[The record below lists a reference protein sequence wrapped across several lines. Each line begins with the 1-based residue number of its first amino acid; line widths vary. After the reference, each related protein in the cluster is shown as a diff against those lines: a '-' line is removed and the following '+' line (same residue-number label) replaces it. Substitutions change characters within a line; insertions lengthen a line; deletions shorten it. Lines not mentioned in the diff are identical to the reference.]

1 MSDIHVEVVEI
12 NAILPHPNAD
22 RLEVVEILGTASCAP
37 KGQFKVGDLA
47 VWFPPGMLIPESVG
61 AGLGVAQ
68 YLKPSAYPGDT
79 VQTKCRVAAVRLRTV
94 PSYGILVPLELAQKV
109 AQIPDQ
115 PPSDV
120 AFQPLLDKGLHIASL
135 TPPYTFRPFV
145 DDLKPGD
152 VLDGYFKAFKYVPP
166 LPGTPGCPRP
176 KGFNADAATPNSAFH
191 KYTDI
196 QNFYRYAKAIPEG
209 EPVRITEKIHGMN
222 IRLGLVKA
230 DEAGEFA
237 LQAGSHN
244 VNWKP
249 ESRNGDTPIW
259 WQMMTQQVVN
269 LLTDLCDEKHSVIL
283 FGELYGAGVQDM
295 DYGAMEPTLRVFD
308 ISVDGRYLD
317 WHSVELHCGF
327 HTVETVPLLYRGPFS
342 KAILE
347 QHTYGPT
354 TVAEPSSIKA
364 KFKDRE
370 GCVVTPLIE
379 QHNHFV
385 GRVILKSVSADYL
398 DRKNPQ
404 DN

>member
-12 NAILPHPNAD
+12 TAILAHPNAD
-22 RLEVVEILGTASCAP
+22 RLEVAEILGTASCVP
-37 KGQFKVGDLA
+37 KGQFKVGDRA
-47 VWFPPGMLIPESVG
+47 VWFPPNMLIPESVG
-61 AGLGVAQ
+61 TLLGVAQ

-94 PSYGILVPLELAQKV
+94 PSYGILVPLELAQKA
-109 AQIPDQ
+109 AQIPDH

-120 AFQPLLDKGLHIASL
+120 AFQPLPDEGLQIAGL
-135 TPPYTFRPFV
+135 KPPYTFRAFV

-152 VLDGYFKAFKYVPP
+152 VLDAYYKAFKYTPP
-166 LPGTPGCPRP
+166 LPGSPGLPRP
-176 KGFNADAATPNSAFH
+176 KGFNADAATPNAAFH

-196 QNFYRYAKAIPEG
+196 QNFYRYAKAIPDG

-222 IRLGLVKA
+222 IRLGLVKV
-230 DEAGEFA
+230 DETGEFA

-249 ESRNGDTPIW
+249 TTANGDTPIW
-259 WQMMTQQVVN
+259 WQMMTENVVQ
-269 LLTDLCDEKHSVIL
+269 LLTELCDEQNSVIL
-283 FGELYGAGVQDM
+283 FGELFGVGIQDM

-308 ISVDGRYLD
+308 ISVNGRYLD
-317 WHSVELHCGF
+317 YSDLQFHCTQHGVEL
-327 HTVETVPLLYRGPFS
+327 VPQLYVGPFS
-342 KAILE
+342 KAVLDE
-347 QHTYGPT
+347 HTYGPT
-354 TVAEPSSIKA
+354 MLTHPANIKA

-370 GCVVTPLIE
+370 GCVVTPLKE